1 MHWPDLRSPISWASR
16 HLLRNDQN
24 MNVILRQKQ
33 YTDILPHPLETPYSV
48 ESEALEESGNNHTH
62 NAISYEHPGKTV
74 NP

>member
-1 MHWPDLRSPISWASR
+1 
-16 HLLRNDQN
+16 

-48 ESEALEESGNNHTH
+48 ESEALEESGNEHTH
-62 NAISYEHPGKTV
+62 NAISYEHPEKPV